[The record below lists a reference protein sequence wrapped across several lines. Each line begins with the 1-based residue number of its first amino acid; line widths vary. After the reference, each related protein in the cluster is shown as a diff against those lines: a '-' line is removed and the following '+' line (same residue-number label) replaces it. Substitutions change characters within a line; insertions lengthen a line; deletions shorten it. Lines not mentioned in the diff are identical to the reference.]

1 MPTYTNAARLCGRG
15 RLRSPRPLASVRPS
29 GPDAPP
35 SGPSASLHGGPGPE
49 GGEDGGGTLAI
60 YHLRASVISR
70 SQGRS
75 ATAAI
80 AYRAAER
87 ITDRRTG
94 LVFDYA
100 AKAGVE
106 HAEILAPDHAPDWV
120 RDRSELWNR
129 VEEAETRRN
138 SQVAREVR
146 VALPSELSHAERVEL
161 VRGFVREQFVD
172 RGMVADVALHAPGRD
187 GDDRNH
193 HAHILLTTR
202 ELGEEAPGGFTAK
215 NRDWNKVEVL
225 EAWREGWAR
234 DSNAALERSGI
245 EDRVDHR
252 TLAAQREEALER
264 AVEAR
269 ERGDEAAE
277 LRETVRAVEL
287 DRPPLPQLSPG
298 AWQMKERGIEVGRV
312 GAWHEAKARAA
323 EVREIA
329 QDLGRQVRDWIG
341 EHLDRAAE
349 RVRERVRPVRLG
361 LAHEGGPALGRAG
374 AERGL
379 DGAEDAGRDGG
390 DRDDVN
396 ARLRRA
402 LEGWRRSDDERGQ
415 RRGVSAGRPDREA
428 AEPEREAAPEDL
440 AARLRAALGRIDPAR
455 LAEGAAS
462 LRESREAEE
471 REAAREKAERAW
483 EAERVR
489 ELEKVREREALEK
502 DRERSRDRDSGWD
515 YEL

>member
-1 MPTYTNAARLCGRG
+1 MRAQRG
-15 RLRSPRPLASVRPS
+15 ATV
-29 GPDAPP
+29 
-35 SGPSASLHGGPGPE
+35 
-49 GGEDGGGTLAI
+49 LAI

-80 AYRAAER
+80 AYRSAER
-87 ITDRRTG
+87 IADRRTG

-100 AKAGVE
+100 AKAGIE
-106 HAEILAPDHAPDWV
+106 HTEILAPDHAPDWM

-129 VEEAETRRN
+129 VEEAETRKN

-146 VALPSELSHAERVEL
+146 VALPDELSHDQRVEL
-161 VRGFVREQFVD
+161 VRGFARAAFVK
-172 RGMVADVALHAPGRD
+172 RGMVADIALHAPGRE
-187 GDDRNH
+187 GDERNH

-202 ELGEEAPGGFTAK
+202 EVGREEGEGFTTK

-225 EAWREGWAR
+225 GEWREAWGRET
-234 DSNAALERSGI
+234 NTALERAGR

-252 TLAAQREEALER
+252 TLAAQRDEALER
-264 AVEAR
+264 AAEAR
-269 ERGDEAAE
+269 ERGDARVE

-329 QDLGRQVRDWIG
+329 ADLGRQARDWIG

-349 RVRERVRPVRLG
+349 RVRERVRPTRPG
-361 LAHEGGPALGRAG
+361 LAHEGGPALGRAYPDRG
-374 AERGL
+374 ADR
-379 DGAEDAGRDGG
+379 AEGAGREGG
-390 DRDDVN
+390 DRGDVN

-402 LEGWRRSDDERGQ
+402 LEDRARDDRSQGLGRDAD
-415 RRGVSAGRPDREA
+415 AGRRDRAA

-440 AARLRAALGRIDPAR
+440 VTRLRAALGRIDPGR
-455 LAEGAAS
+455 LAEGAAA
-462 LRESREAEE
+462 LREGREAEE
-471 REAAREKAERAW
+471 REAAKEAARAR
-483 EAERVR
+483 EAE
-489 ELEKVREREALEK
+489 LAKTRERERETQEK
-502 DRERSRDRDSGWD
+502 DKKRSRDRDSGRD
-515 YEL
+515 YGR